1 MIRLVIEKESGI
13 NLFSL
18 TLDGGDPIRSDQNRL
33 LTIGNLFNFK
43 TGTGANIIQ
52 QQRILYDEVEV
63 IDGGSFTFTSTIQL
77 WNKLKDIGFFDG
89 VAISGGGSGA
99 SSFLSLSD
107 TPNSYIGADGYALV
121 VNESQQKVEFQ
132 PLALFTP
139 DLLDKLNGIEPF
151 ATAGTNTNQ
160 VATTAFVQGIR
171 PYKVYTA
178 LLTQTGTS
186 APVATVLENT
196 LGGTVTWSRT
206 VPGGYFATLSNAF
219 TTDKTTVLITNGSTN
234 GNYIHGAAVSTTNV
248 NIIAPNDGQIDRAT
262 IEIRVYN

>member
-63 IDGGSFTFTSTIQL
+63 IDGGRFTFTSTIQL
-77 WNKLKDIGFFDG
+77 WNKLKHIGFFDG

-99 SSFLSLSD
+99 SSFLALSD
-107 TPNSYIGADGYALV
+107 TPSSYIGADGYALV
-121 VNESQQKVEFQ
+121 VNESQQKVEFK

-139 DLLDKLNGIEPF
+139 ALLYKLNNIEAGAQTYATPDFNITDPNVRGYIANKPDFTIGNVSMKAF
-151 ATAGTNTNQ
+151 ARLTSPQQDFEIPVN
-160 VATTAFVQGIR
+160 TTAKFAIVNGAFFYLEDANTVDEQE
-171 PYKVYTA
+171 TF
-178 LLTQTGTS
+178 TQ
-186 APVATVLENT
+186 
-196 LGGTVTWSRT
+196 
-206 VPGGYFATLSNAF
+206 
-219 TTDKTTVLITNGSTN
+219 STN
-234 GNYIHGAAVSTTNV
+234 IVAFKNELETGNLV
-248 NIIAPNDGQIDRAT
+248 IIFYQ
-262 IEIRVYN
+262 

>member
-139 DLLDKLNGIEPF
+139 DLLDKLNAAYVMPDMSITDPNVRGYIANKPDFTIGNVSMKAFSRLTSPQQDFEIPV
-151 ATAGTNTNQ
+151 N
-160 VATTAFVQGIR
+160 TTAKFAIVNGAFFYLEDANTVDEQE
-171 PYKVYTA
+171 TF
-178 LLTQTGTS
+178 TQ
-186 APVATVLENT
+186 
-196 LGGTVTWSRT
+196 
-206 VPGGYFATLSNAF
+206 
-219 TTDKTTVLITNGSTN
+219 STN
-234 GNYIHGAAVSTTNV
+234 IVTFKNELETGNLV
-248 NIIAPNDGQIDRAT
+248 IIFYQ
-262 IEIRVYN
+262 